1 MPKFTDRR
9 RKHEHW
15 QAVITYKSG
24 GQFARTY
31 LSKEKAEA
39 FARRSMRSPVVIRTR
54 VSEVNAH

>member
-1 MPKFTDRR
+1 MRKFRDQR

-31 LSKEKAEA
+31 LSREKAEA
-39 FARRSMRSPVVIRTR
+39 FARRSMRSPVVVRTR
-54 VSEVNAH
+54 VSEVNA

>member
-1 MPKFTDRR
+1 MRKFHDRR

-15 QAVITYKSG
+15 QVVITYKSG

-54 VSEVNAH
+54 VSEVKAH

>member
-1 MPKFTDRR
+1 MRKFRDQR

-31 LSKEKAEA
+31 LSKAKAEA
-39 FARRSMRSPVVIRTR
+39 FAKRSMRSPVVVRAGVFRI
-54 VSEVNAH
+54 S